1 MFGRAMIVKGLA
13 VAGLLALGATSAA
26 AAAGTLPDGA
36 QNGLSKA
43 AGHVG
48 ITLPASHDNHP
59 TKGSHP
65 GGAPETTTTSNTAA
79 DATSPTSVANDGSDV
94 SDVARNTDATGRD
107 KGAAV
112 SAVAKGDHGQPADAE
127 SNNGTVPTTGAPV
140 TTPNP
145 GGIGT
150 GSTASNDA
158 NSTGADACS
167 TASRRRIRQRGRPPD
182 RAVTPSFSPDNAYE
196 ART

>member
-1 MFGRAMIVKGLA
+1 MFGRAMMVKGLA
-13 VAGLLALGATSAA
+13 IAGFLALGATSAA
-26 AAAGTLPDGA
+26 AAAGSLPNAA

-43 AGHVG
+43 ASHVG

-59 TKGSHP
+59 TKDSHP
-65 GGAPETTTTSNTAA
+65 GGAPETTTTPSIAA
-79 DATSPTSVANDGSDV
+79 DATTPTSVANHGSDV
-94 SDVARNTDATGRD
+94 SNVARTTDATGRD

-112 SAVAKGDHGQPADAE
+112 SAVAKGDHRRPPEAG

-150 GSTASNDA
+150 GSTASDGA
-158 NSTGADACS
+158 NSTGADHAAPQAGAGS
-167 TASRRRIRQRGRPPD
+167 G
-182 RAVTPSFSPDNAYE
+182 NAGDHP
-196 ART
+196 TGP

>member
-1 MFGRAMIVKGLA
+1 MFGRAMTVKGLA
-13 VAGLLALGATSAA
+13 ISGLLVLGATSAA
-26 AAAGTLPDGA
+26 AAAGTLPDAA

-59 TKGSHP
+59 TKDSHP
-65 GGAPETTTTSNTAA
+65 GGAPETTTTPNTAA
-79 DATSPTSVANDGSDV
+79 DATSPTSVANHGSDV
-94 SDVARNTDATGRD
+94 SDVARKTDATGRD

-112 SAVAKGDHGQPADAE
+112 SAVAKGDHGQPPDAG

-145 GGIGT
+145 GGIST

-158 NSTGADACS
+158 NSTGADHAAPQAGVGS
-167 TASRRRIRQRGRPPD
+167 G
-182 RAVTPSFSPDNAYE
+182 NAGDHP
-196 ART
+196 TGP